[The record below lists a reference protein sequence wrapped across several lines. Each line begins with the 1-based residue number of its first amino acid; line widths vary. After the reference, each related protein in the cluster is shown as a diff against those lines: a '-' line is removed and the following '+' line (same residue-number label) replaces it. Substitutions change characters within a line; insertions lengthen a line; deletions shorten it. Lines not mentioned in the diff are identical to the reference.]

1 MGVFLTYIAGSGFK
15 RLRVFKVPEEC
26 HILGSTTHSEI
37 TISRV
42 YDNFFF
48 FSTSGYTSIPF
59 SHCSQYPIITDLC
72 ARNDI
77 RQQSETNNTNGD
89 LNRCL

>member
-15 RLRVFKVPEEC
+15 RLHVFKVPEEC
-26 HILGSTTHSEI
+26 KYHTLGNN
-37 TISRV
+37 SRV

-48 FSTSGYTSIPF
+48 FSTSVYTNIPP
-59 SHCSQYPIITDLC
+59 SNCPQHPIITDLC